1 MRYVLTEQR
10 RHFPSGGGAFFSY
23 KIRKGGILCLSRKRG
38 GGFTIPP
45 AGHFGVKALV
55 LDTFGNMALPEDPPV
70 SATNSVD
77 GVRTDEQT

>member
-1 MRYVLTEQR
+1 MFVKKEGR
-10 RHFPSGGGAFFSY
+10 RLHHP
-23 KIRKGGILCLSRKRG
+23 
-38 GGFTIPP
+38 T